1 MNWKP
6 LPVAGFFDRQQR
18 TTFTVNGVQWVSDR
32 IALARADIC
41 TKAAADVPVAEI
53 DMDAWLGNLHHTH
66 HAVTVTDDRGG
77 EHVELGTHY
86 LRLQHDW
93 RLWEAWS
100 KAARPELSFVDG
112 AIPAVS
118 WWRGD
123 TLVGLTALRRW
134 SS

>member
-18 TTFTVNGVQWVSDR
+18 TTFTANDVQWVSDR

-41 TKAAADVPVAEI
+41 TKAAADAPVAEVG
-53 DMDAWLGNLHHTH
+53 MDDWLDSIHHTH
-66 HAVTVTDDRGG
+66 HAVTLTDDRGG
-77 EHVELGTHY
+77 ECVELGTLY
-86 LRLQHDW
+86 LRLQHDP
-93 RLWEAWS
+93 RLWDAWS
-100 KAARPELSFVDG
+100 KTASPELSLVG
-112 AIPAVS
+112 GTIPAVS